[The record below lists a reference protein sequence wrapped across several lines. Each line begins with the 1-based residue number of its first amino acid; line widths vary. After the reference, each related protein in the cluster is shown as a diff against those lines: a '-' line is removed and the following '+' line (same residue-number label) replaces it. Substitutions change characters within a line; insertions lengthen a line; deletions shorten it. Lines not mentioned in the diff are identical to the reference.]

1 MKRKPKIPAKRAPML
16 EGYDGAKTKT
26 RQGSPALLGVGG
38 VHLPINKKWRGFNLK
53 RFDAILEK
61 DISGYDGEFS
71 QLIAEA
77 PALYKMMTR
86 LLDDKAL
93 PRSMSPLVI
102 AAIAYFILPEDIIP
116 EEKYGPVGYVD
127 DIYLCA
133 FVANEVAKE
142 SASPDIL
149 ARNWDGKVPIVNLV
163 KEILDREKELIG
175 NKKDRIMQYI
185 GYDQLGPATSD
196 SVD

>member
-1 MKRKPKIPAKRAPML
+1 M
-16 EGYDGAKTKT
+16 
-26 RQGSPALLGVGG
+26 
-38 VHLPINKKWRGFNLK
+38 K

-71 QLIAEA
+71 QLIHQA

-86 LLDDKAL
+86 LLDDQAL

-116 EEKYGPVGYVD
+116 EEKYGPIGYVD

-142 SASPDIL
+142 SSSNDIL
-149 ARNWDGKVPIVNLV
+149 DRNWEGKVPVATLV

-175 NKKDRIMQYI
+175 DKKDRIMQYI
-185 GYDQLGPATSD
+185 GYDQLGLSTSD
-196 SVD
+196 SID

>member
-1 MKRKPKIPAKRAPML
+1 M
-16 EGYDGAKTKT
+16 
-26 RQGSPALLGVGG
+26 
-38 VHLPINKKWRGFNLK
+38 K

-61 DISGYDGEFS
+61 DISGYEGEFS
-71 QLIAEA
+71 ELITQA
-77 PALYKMMTR
+77 PALYRMMTK
-86 LLDDKAL
+86 LLDDSAL

-116 EEKYGPVGYVD
+116 EEKYGPAGYVD

-133 FVANEVAKE
+133 FIANEVTKE

-149 ARNWDGKVPIVNLV
+149 ARNWDGNVPVATLV

-175 NKKDRIMQYI
+175 DKKDRIMQYI
-185 GYDQLGPATSD
+185 GYDQLGMASSD
-196 SVD
+196 SID

>member
-1 MKRKPKIPAKRAPML
+1 MI
-16 EGYDGAKTKT
+16 
-26 RQGSPALLGVGG
+26 GV
-38 VHLPINKKWRGFNLK
+38 FELK

-77 PALYKMMTR
+77 PALYKLMTR
-86 LLDDKAL
+86 LLDDPDC

-116 EEKYGPVGYVD
+116 EEKYGPIGYVD

-142 SASPDIL
+142 SASPEIL
-149 ARNWDGKVPIVNLV
+149 ARNWEGKAPIDKLA

-175 NKKDRIMQYI
+175 DKKERIMQYI
-185 GYDQLGPATSD
+185 GFNQLGMTPSD

>member
-1 MKRKPKIPAKRAPML
+1 M
-16 EGYDGAKTKT
+16 
-26 RQGSPALLGVGG
+26 
-38 VHLPINKKWRGFNLK
+38 K
-53 RFDAILEK
+53 RFDAILEN

-71 QLIAEA
+71 HLIHQA

-86 LLDDKAL
+86 LLDDRAL

-116 EEKYGPVGYVD
+116 EEKYGPIGYVD

-149 ARNWDGKVPIVNLV
+149 ARNWEGKVPITTLV
-163 KEILDREKELIG
+163 KEILDCEKELIG
-175 NKKDRIMQYI
+175 DKKDIIMQYI
-185 GYDQLGPATSD
+185 GYDQLGMAPSD
-196 SVD
+196 STD

>member
-1 MKRKPKIPAKRAPML
+1 
-16 EGYDGAKTKT
+16 
-26 RQGSPALLGVGG
+26 
-38 VHLPINKKWRGFNLK
+38 LPIIRNGEVFNLK

-86 LLDDKAL
+86 LLDDRAL

-142 SASPDIL
+142 SGSPDIL
-149 ARNWDGKVPIVNLV
+149 ARNWDGKVPIAKLV

-175 NKKDRIMQYI
+175 DKKDRIMQYI

-196 SVD
+196 SID

>member
-1 MKRKPKIPAKRAPML
+1 
-16 EGYDGAKTKT
+16 
-26 RQGSPALLGVGG
+26 
-38 VHLPINKKWRGFNLK
+38 LK

-61 DISGYDGEFS
+61 DISGYEGKFS
-71 QLIAEA
+71 RLIAQA

-86 LLDDKAL
+86 LLDDQDL

-116 EEKYGPVGYVD
+116 EEKFGPIGYVD

-133 FVANEVAKE
+133 FVANEVTKE

-149 ARNWDGKVPIVNLV
+149 ARNWDGNVPIAPLI

-175 NKKDRIMQYI
+175 DKKDHIMQYI
-185 GYDQLGPATSD
+185 GYDQLGMAKSD
-196 SVD
+196 NID

>member
-1 MKRKPKIPAKRAPML
+1 
-16 EGYDGAKTKT
+16 
-26 RQGSPALLGVGG
+26 
-38 VHLPINKKWRGFNLK
+38 LK

-71 QLIAEA
+71 QIIAEA
-77 PALYKMMTR
+77 PALYKLMTR
-86 LLDDKAL
+86 LLDDPDC

-116 EEKYGPVGYVD
+116 EEKYGPIGYVD

-133 FVANEVAKE
+133 FVANEIAKE

-149 ARNWDGKVPIVNLV
+149 ARNWEGKAPVDRLV

-175 NKKDRIMQYI
+175 DEKERIMQYI
-185 GYDQLGPATSD
+185 GYNQLGMTPSD

>member
-1 MKRKPKIPAKRAPML
+1 M
-16 EGYDGAKTKT
+16 
-26 RQGSPALLGVGG
+26 
-38 VHLPINKKWRGFNLK
+38 K

-71 QLIAEA
+71 QLIHQA

-86 LLDDKAL
+86 LLDDRAL

-116 EEKYGPVGYVD
+116 EEKYGPIGYVD

-149 ARNWDGKVPIVNLV
+149 ARNWEGKMPVATLV

-175 NKKDRIMQYI
+175 DKKDSIMQYI
-185 GYDQLGPATSD
+185 GYDQLGLSQTD
-196 SVD
+196 CID

>member
-1 MKRKPKIPAKRAPML
+1 MK
-16 EGYDGAKTKT
+16 EVFD
-26 RQGSPALLGVGG
+26 
-38 VHLPINKKWRGFNLK
+38 LK

-61 DISGYDGEFS
+61 DISGYEGKFS
-71 QLIAEA
+71 RLIAQA

-86 LLDDKAL
+86 LLDDPDL

-116 EEKYGPVGYVD
+116 EEKFGPIGYVD

-133 FVANEVAKE
+133 FVANEVTKE

-149 ARNWDGKVPIVNLV
+149 ARNWDGNVPIAPLI

-175 NKKDRIMQYI
+175 DKKDHIMQYI
-185 GYDQLGPATSD
+185 GYDQLGMAKSD
-196 SVD
+196 NID

>member
-1 MKRKPKIPAKRAPML
+1 
-16 EGYDGAKTKT
+16 
-26 RQGSPALLGVGG
+26 
-38 VHLPINKKWRGFNLK
+38 LK

-71 QLIAEA
+71 QLIHQA

-86 LLDDKAL
+86 LLDDQAL

-116 EEKYGPVGYVD
+116 EEKYGPIGYVD

-142 SASPDIL
+142 SSSNDIL
-149 ARNWDGKVPIVNLV
+149 DRNWEGKVPVATLV

-175 NKKDRIMQYI
+175 DKKDRIMQYI
-185 GYDQLGPATSD
+185 GYDQLGLSTSD
-196 SVD
+196 SID

>member
-1 MKRKPKIPAKRAPML
+1 M
-16 EGYDGAKTKT
+16 
-26 RQGSPALLGVGG
+26 
-38 VHLPINKKWRGFNLK
+38 K

-71 QLIAEA
+71 QIIAEA
-77 PALYKMMTR
+77 PALYKLMTR
-86 LLDDKAL
+86 LLDDPDC

-116 EEKYGPVGYVD
+116 EEKYGPIGYVD

-133 FVANEVAKE
+133 FVANEIAKE

-149 ARNWDGKVPIVNLV
+149 ARNWEGKAPVDRLV

-175 NKKDRIMQYI
+175 DEKERIMQYI
-185 GYDQLGPATSD
+185 GYNQLGMTPSD
-196 SVD
+196 TVD